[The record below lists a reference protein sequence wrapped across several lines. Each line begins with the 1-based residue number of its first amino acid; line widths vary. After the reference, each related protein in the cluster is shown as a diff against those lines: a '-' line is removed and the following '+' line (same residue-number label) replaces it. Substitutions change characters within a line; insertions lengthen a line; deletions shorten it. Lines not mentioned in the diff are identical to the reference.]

1 MDELSIPCPKCGRV
15 LKIRDRAWLGR
26 KGKCPKCSHAFVLA
40 EPEEVELE
48 LAGSEPTAVGT
59 GARWVPDDPT
69 PAPTPIPA
77 TRPAAPPPIVTPVI
91 EQPVI
96 APINAATPS
105 IAAKARKKA
114 KGGWFGIVATIVVV
128 GVAVGGGYFF
138 AKKQFSQQMAAVAP
152 PAAAPAVAAT
162 PVAAAETASESAG
175 VANGAATAG
184 SGIAWTESPT
194 SGEPF
199 DLRLV
204 PIGAR
209 TVIHMRPA
217 ALWAAGSQG
226 EEFRYCLG
234 PVNEFVQQKIQAIT
248 RLEPSRIESMLLCLI
263 PGARGT
269 VPEVAAVFRMTETA
283 KKSELLELFGGER
296 VDTYGPPVYL
306 SKGQACL
313 IVDERTIAVCPEALA
328 GEMVGAKDY
337 PALSTDGISELLGE
351 TDRDRHFTIVF
362 DPVSWRLDAE
372 TMMPPLAVPFFNQF
386 LDWLGNDVETV
397 AWSMHLDKERFFSEL
412 LVRNQAVVSPR
423 QLEREMVAK
432 VRELPRT
439 VLNSVRK
446 MEPRERGKRKVIGRV
461 PAMTQAVAMGTI
473 TETGPRHVRMVTGFP
488 ERAAPNL
495 ALGTLLAWDESTRT
509 DFSRELTPS
518 SAPKPAGTKKI
529 PELLADRLKL
539 KVSVDFRRT
548 PLQEAFAY
556 LAEELQT
563 TIELDG
569 DGLKFAGY
577 TKNMPQTF
585 AMDDKPA
592 EEVIKTI
599 LKQYDK
605 MCIVLDQP
613 NKTILVTSFQGAEQ
627 KNLKP
632 YVFPPE

>member
-48 LAGSEPTAVGT
+48 LAGNEPTAVGT
-59 GARWVPDDPT
+59 GARWVPDDVT

-77 TRPAAPPPIVTPVI
+77 VRPAAPPPIVTPVI

-96 APINAATPS
+96 APIAAETPS

-114 KGGWFGIVATIVVV
+114 KGGWFGVVATIVVV
-128 GVAVGGGYFF
+128 AVAVGGGYFF

-152 PAAAPAVAAT
+152 PAAAPVVAAP
-162 PVAAAETASESAG
+162 PVAAEETPSGSAG
-175 VANGAATAG
+175 TATGAATAG
-184 SGIAWTESPT
+184 SGISWTESPT

-234 PVNEFVQQKIQAIT
+234 PVNEFVQQKIQTIT

-269 VPEVAAVFRMTETA
+269 VPEVAAVFRMTDEA

-313 IVDERTIAVCPEALA
+313 IVDERTIAVCPEGLA

-372 TMMPPLAVPFFNQF
+372 AMMPPLAVPFFNQF

-518 SAPKPAGTKKI
+518 AAPKPDTSKKI

-585 AMDDKPA
+585 ALEDKSA

-613 NKTILVTSFQGAEQ
+613 NKTILVTSLQGAEQ
-627 KNLKP
+627 KNFKP
-632 YVFPPE
+632 YVFPAE